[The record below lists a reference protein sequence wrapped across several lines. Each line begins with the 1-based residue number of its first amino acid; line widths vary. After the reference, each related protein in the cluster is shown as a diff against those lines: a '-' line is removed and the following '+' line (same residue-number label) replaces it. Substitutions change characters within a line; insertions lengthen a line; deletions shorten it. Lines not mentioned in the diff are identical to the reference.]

1 MTDRAK
7 GRTLGRFAQRVDGL
21 VRGRVPWGVL
31 AVWAFSMLVASV
43 PAFAQDALP
52 ENVARIH
59 YQRPDGAYEGW
70 QLHVWEDTTES
81 VTWTEGLP
89 VSGVD
94 DYGAFWDVGLQDG
107 AARVGFIVHMG
118 DVKDPGPDMF
128 LNVAQHGREIW
139 LVSGSDEILTAP
151 PLAPPAEGVAR
162 IHYLNPAGDYDGWV
176 LHVWEDTLESVT
188 WQEGLP
194 VTGTTPHGIYWDV
207 RLADD
212 AERVGFIVHRG
223 DEKDPGP
230 DMFLVPAEHGTEIWV
245 VSGSATIHTS
255 RPEVAAVGGGDLAER
270 RAHWV
275 TRDLIVWDTGTPLAG
290 ESYALYA
297 APGDT
302 DLDTLTLDGGAV
314 VGGEAFVLE
323 RPDAGASEGAQENV
337 PADVLARFPYL
348 AGRTVLRLE
357 PAAASI
363 APDLLRG
370 QLAVARLVDGQV
382 VDATGL
388 QIAGVLDDV
397 FASAALDAPLGVHW
411 RNGVPTVSVWAP
423 TARSVHLLRFPD
435 ATSDAIE
442 RLPMTRNDASGVW
455 SIAGAAEWAFQ
466 YYLFEVEVFAPAAG
480 RVVTNLVTDPY
491 STSLTQN
498 STRSQFVDLNDPLL
512 APPGWDDL
520 VKPPMDDPVDIVIYE
535 LHVRDFSA
543 ADPTVPDDLVGKY
556 LAFTLDGSYGV
567 QHLRALAGAGL
578 THVHLLPTFDIATID
593 ENPASW
599 RTAPPDA
606 ELPHTGPQAQAAV
619 EDSRDHDA
627 FNWGYDPYHYGVPE
641 GSYATDPNGPARI
654 VEYREMVMAL
664 WDMGLRVVADVVYN
678 HTNAAGQ
685 AERSVLDRIVPGYY
699 HRLDDA
705 GNVTTST
712 CCPNTATEHAM
723 MERLMVDM
731 VHVWAEHYKIDGFRF
746 DLMGHHMVPN
756 MQAVRDALDALT
768 PEANGVDGAGVYV
781 YGEGWDF
788 GEVAQNARGPNA
800 TQVNMAGSGIGTFDD
815 RLRDGVR
822 GGGPFDGPDT
832 IRATQGFAS
841 GRFVLPNDQTAG
853 ADPEVERQA
862 MLRSMD
868 LVRVGLAGNLA
879 DVTFVGAEGEA
890 IRGSDVDYNGAPAG
904 YGLVP
909 QDHVVY
915 VSNHDNETLW
925 DILQYK
931 LPTDL
936 PTADRVRLQNLA
948 LSTVAFS
955 QGVPF
960 FHAGTDVLRS
970 KSFDGN
976 SYDSGDWFNAIDWTG
991 GLDGHGN
998 GMGRGLPLAADNR
1011 DMWGLIRPMLE
1022 NDLLYPSPDDVAFA
1036 SEVFREWLTI
1046 RRDEPLFRLRTA
1058 EHVLERLVFHADGAD
1073 APPGV
1078 IVMQLRDDLDRLP
1091 DLDPDGEGLLV
1102 VFNATPKRV
1111 TVAVPEV
1118 AGRPWLVHETQA
1130 AGADADTVRT
1140 AYVTTVG
1147 GRVSVPALTT
1157 VVFEAPQL
1165 P

>member
-7 GRTLGRFAQRVDGL
+7 GHMQPGVAPTTVVGMVGRGVPRVL
-21 VRGRVPWGVL
+21 V
-31 AVWAFSMLVASV
+31 AIWAASMLALPL
-43 PAFAQDALP
+43 PAFAQEPLP

-59 YQRPDGAYEGW
+59 YQRPDGAYESW

-89 VSGVD
+89 VSGYD
-94 DYGAFWDVGLQDG
+94 DYGAYWDVGLQDG
-107 AARVGFIVHMG
+107 AERVGFIVHMG

-128 LNVAQHGREIW
+128 LILSQHGREVW
-139 LVSGSDEILTAP
+139 LMSGSDEILSAP

-162 IHYLNPAGDYDGWV
+162 IHYLDPAGDYDGWV

-188 WQEGLP
+188 WDEGLP

-207 RLADD
+207 RLAD
-212 AERVGFIVHRG
+212 AAKRVGFIIHRG

-230 DMFLVPAEHGTEIWV
+230 DLFLLPAEHGSEIWV
-245 VSGSATIHTS
+245 LSGDTTIHTS
-255 RPEVAAVGGGDLAER
+255 RPEVAAVGGGDLSAR
-270 RAHWV
+270 QAHWV
-275 TRDLIVWDTGTPLAG
+275 TRDLVVWDTGAPLAG
-290 ESYALYA
+290 ESYVLYA
-297 APGDT
+297 APADS
-302 DLDTLTLDGGAV
+302 DLDMLTLEGGSV
-314 VGGEAFVLE
+314 VGGEAFLLE
-323 RPDAGASEGAQENV
+323 RDDAGV
-337 PADVLARFPYL
+337 PEHVLARFPQL
-348 AGRTVLRLE
+348 AGRTALRLE
-357 PAAASI
+357 PSAVSA

-370 QLAVARLVDGQV
+370 QVAVARFVDGQA

-388 QIAGVLDDV
+388 QVAGVIDDV
-397 FASAALDAPLGVHW
+397 YAHAALEAPLGVTW
-411 RNGVPTVSVWAP
+411 QNGVPTVSVWAP
-423 TARSVHLLRFPD
+423 TARNVYLLRYHDP
-435 ATSDAIE
+435 ASDVIE
-442 RLPMTRNDASGVW
+442 RLSMTRDDANGVW
-455 SIAGAAEWAFQ
+455 SARGAADWVYQ
-466 YYLFEVEVFAPAAG
+466 YYLFEVEVFAPTVG
-480 RVVTNLVTDPY
+480 QVVTNLVTDPY
-491 STSLTQN
+491 SMSLAGN
-498 STRSQFVDLNDPLL
+498 SARSQFVDLSDPLL
-512 APPGWDDL
+512 SPAGWDDL
-520 VKPPMDDPVDIVIYE
+520 VKPALDDPVDIVIYE
-535 LHVRDFSA
+535 LHVRDFSS
-543 ADPTVPDDLVGKY
+543 ADPTVPDDLAGKY
-556 LAFTLDGSYGV
+556 LAFTIEDSYGV
-567 QHLRALAGAGL
+567 RHMRALAEAGL
-578 THVHLLPTFDIATID
+578 THLHLLPTFDIATID
-593 ENPASW
+593 EDASTW
-599 RTAPPDA
+599 ETAAPDV

-619 EDSRDHDA
+619 EESRDRDA

-664 WDMGLRVVADVVYN
+664 WNMGLRVVADVVYN

-685 AERSVLDRIVPGYY
+685 AQRSVLDRIVPGYY

-712 CCPNTATEHAM
+712 CCSNTATEHAM

-731 VHVWAEHYKIDGFRF
+731 VRSWAEHYKIDGFRF

-756 MQAVRDALDALT
+756 MQAVRAALDALT

-800 TQVNMAGSGIGTFDD
+800 TQGNMAGSGIGTFDD

-841 GRFVLPNDQTAG
+841 GRYVLPNDATAG
-853 ADPEVERQA
+853 ADPDSERMA
-862 MLRSMD
+862 MLHAMD

-879 DVTFVGAEGEA
+879 DVTFVGAAGET
-890 IRGSDVDYNGAPAG
+890 IRGSEVDYNGAPAG
-904 YGLVP
+904 YGAVP

-936 PTADRVRLQNLA
+936 PTADRVRMQNLA

-960 FHAGTDVLRS
+960 FHAGTDLLRS

-991 GLDGHGN
+991 GAQGHGN

-1011 DMWGLIRPMLE
+1011 DMWGLIRPMLA

-1036 SEVFREWLTI
+1036 GEVFREWLTI
-1046 RRDEPLFRLRTA
+1046 RRDEPLLRLRTA
-1058 EHVLERLVFHADGAD
+1058 EDVLARLVFHADGAD

-1078 IVMQLRDDLDRLP
+1078 IVMQLRDDLDHLP

-1111 TVAVPEV
+1111 TVTVPEV
-1118 AGRPWLVHETQA
+1118 AGRPWLVHEAQA
-1130 AGADADTVRT
+1130 SGADADTVRR

-1147 GRVSVPALTT
+1147 GHISVPALTT
-1157 VVFEAPQL
+1157 VVFEAPDL
-1165 P
+1165 R